1 MVLLNLRGSTVNVM
15 QMPRMWII
23 FICLSGTTVTGQSL
37 NSWSDMDT
45 WMSSESPA
53 LETTSL
59 HPSSIGSSLL
69 DTRDSSENVPNGKI
83 QEFCL

>member
-1 MVLLNLRGSTVNVM
+1 MM

-37 NSWSDMDT
+37 NSWSDMDGYFE
-45 WMSSESPA
+45 MSSESPA